1 MKDTRKQQ
9 RSLPDRSRCNRII
22 PDLLVSYHDG
32 AVDLAQAH
40 GGCCR
45 GGGGGGMAGG
55 GRGGTVRQCRSLL
68 CVKKGSC
75 LRILVPAVARGRR
88 PPLPTAYYV
97 IYNATVHTVDGA
109 RPSATAFA
117 VQNGTFV
124 DVGTD
129 DAVRQRHPD
138 AEVVVQLPFEL
149 VGSTLTRGSLWW

>member
-9 RSLPDRSRCNRII
+9 RSVPDKKQVQPHHTGSTGVI
-22 PDLLVSYHDG
+22 HDG

-40 GGCCR
+40 GGGCR
-45 GGGGGGMAGG
+45 GGGGGMAGG
-55 GRGGTVRQCRSLL
+55 GRGGTVRRCRSLL

-75 LRILVPAVARGRR
+75 LRILVPGVAQGHR

-97 IYNATVHTVDGA
+97 IYNATVHTVDAA

-129 DAVRQRHPD
+129 DVVRQRHPD

-149 VGSTLTRGSLWW
+149 VGSTLTRGSLW